1 MNGLDLLMNT
11 KKTKKINHNTLDKV
25 NDQKQI
31 LEKKINLKLEIKNEI
46 TELFHDILSI
56 QNKKDTDFMD
66 KGIEEINSM
75 IENQIEN
82 LIELLKFKYQYIENL
97 KEVT

>member
-1 MNGLDLLMNT
+1 MDGLDLLMNT
-11 KKTKKINHNTLDKV
+11 KKTKKLNQNNINQIKE
-25 NDQKQI
+25 QKQI
-31 LEKKINLKLEIKNEI
+31 LQKQINLKLEIKNEI
-46 TELFHDILSI
+46 TTLFNDILSN
-56 QNKKDTDFMD
+56 QNTKDTEFLD

-97 KEVT
+97 KK

>member
-1 MNGLDLLMNT
+1 MDGLDLLMNT
-11 KKTKKINHNTLDKV
+11 KKTKKINQTNIEKEKE
-25 NDQKQI
+25 QKQI
-31 LEKKINLKLEIKNEI
+31 TQKQINLKLEIKNEI
-46 TELFHDILSI
+46 TKLFNDILSI
-56 QNKKDTDFMD
+56 QNTKDTEFLD

-97 KEVT
+97 KR